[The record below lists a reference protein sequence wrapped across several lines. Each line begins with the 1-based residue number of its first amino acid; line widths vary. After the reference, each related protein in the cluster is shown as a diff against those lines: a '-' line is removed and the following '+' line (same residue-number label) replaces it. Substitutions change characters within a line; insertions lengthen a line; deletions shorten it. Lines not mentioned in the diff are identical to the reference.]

1 MNGKD
6 IVNGLQYVGDDLIE
20 LAESGHFSAEGQ
32 GAGKPRRR
40 IRRPLLAAALIALL
54 LLLAGCSVAYAV
66 YVLKMGSVKI
76 GTGTAQRDYSLV
88 DGVYVKDPHT
98 VDTTTLTLAGLESS
112 NAYKAC
118 ADYYAFNAEYRA
130 NGEQMGGEGTLPE
143 K

>member
-20 LAESGHFSAEGQ
+20 LAENGHFSAEEQ
-32 GAGKPRRR
+32 GTRKPRRR

-76 GTGTAQRDYSLV
+76 GTGTAQRD
-88 DGVYVKDPHT
+88 
-98 VDTTTLTLAGLESS
+98 
-112 NAYKAC
+112 
-118 ADYYAFNAEYRA
+118 
-130 NGEQMGGEGTLPE
+130 
-143 K
+143 